1 VLAGS
6 LTGVSDQL
14 SALPDEVTLSNSG
27 LVAALSKDRF
37 TSTGVVLSVDGIA
50 QSQVN
55 PEDPSDLQFEYI
67 RRIGHLIDLF
77 RREESPI
84 TAVHLGAGALS
95 VPRYVSHTRPGSRSQ
110 VLEWEPQLIEL
121 VRKHVPWDAKWSIRV
136 RYGDARDTLGTL
148 PEGLDGQVD
157 VIVVDLFSGNSTP
170 PHLTTLEFYE
180 AMRPL
185 LRQDGM
191 VVINVVDGR
200 PQAFTRSQC
209 ATLMEVFGFV
219 GLTGESGV
227 VRGRRFGNVVLV
239 ATVAEGEPA
248 WWSGLQRLGPHPTS
262 VLSGP
267 SLQRF
272 IAHAPVQTDAE
283 RIDSPKLGQGFFG
296 SQG

>member
-1 VLAGS
+1 
-6 LTGVSDQL
+6 VSDWF
-14 SALPDEVTLSNSG
+14 ARLPDEITLSNSG
-27 LVAALSKDRF
+27 LVASLSKDRF

-77 RREESPI
+77 RPGGNPI

-95 VPRYVSHTRPGSRSQ
+95 VPRYISHTRPGSRSQ
-110 VLEWEPQLIEL
+110 VIEWEPELIEL
-121 VRKHVPWDAKWSIRV
+121 VRAHIPWDSKWSVRV
-136 RYGDARDTLGTL
+136 RYGDARETLGSL
-148 PEGLDGQVD
+148 PSGLRGQVD
-157 VIVVDLFSGNSTP
+157 LIVVDLFSGNSTP
-170 PHLTTLEFYE
+170 PHLTTLEFYQ

-185 LRQDGM
+185 LRPDGI

-200 PQAFTRSQC
+200 PQEFSRAQC
-209 ATLMEVFGFV
+209 RTLGEVFGFV

-227 VRGRRFGNVVLV
+227 VRGRRFGNLVLV
-239 ATVAEGEPA
+239 ATMSEGEPE
-248 WWSGLQRLGPHPTS
+248 WWSVLQRLGPHPTS

-283 RIDSPKLGQGFFG
+283 KIASPKLGQGFFG

>member
-1 VLAGS
+1 
-6 LTGVSDQL
+6 VSEWF
-14 SALPDEVTLSNSG
+14 ARLPDEVMLSNSG
-27 LVAALSKDRF
+27 LVASLSKDRF

-55 PEDPSDLQFEYI
+55 PEDPTDLQFEYI

-77 RREESPI
+77 RPEGAPI

-95 VPRYVSHTRPGSRSQ
+95 IPRYVSRTRPGSRSQ
-110 VLEWEPQLIEL
+110 VLEWEPELIEL
-121 VRKHVPWDAKWSIRV
+121 VRKHIPWDSTWSIRV
-136 RYGDARDTLGTL
+136 RYGDARETLGRL
-148 PEGLDGQVD
+148 PSGLHGQVD
-157 VIVVDLFSGNSTP
+157 LVVVDLFSGSSTP
-170 PHLTTLEFYE
+170 SHLTTLEFHQ

-185 LRQDGM
+185 LRPDGM

-209 ATLMEVFGFV
+209 ATLGKVFGFV

-239 ATVAEGEPA
+239 ATVAEGEPE

-283 RIDSPKLGQGFFG
+283 RIPSPKLGQGFFG
-296 SQG
+296 SQS